1 MRKYLFLAIALV
13 ASALV
18 FTSCE
23 KGNEPALQGKVYH
36 YKGMS
41 DVRHGEAYEHEVFIA
56 MEDNGKLTIK
66 LVGVKSSADAEPVNL
81 YLYNGTWYVEEYEEH
96 NFHISC
102 DVTPQLPSGKAPKDW
117 ESVAIDG
124 WCNENMCDF
133 DYHINGTTGAI
144 FTGDRVN
151 D

>member
-1 MRKYLFLAIALV
+1 MRKVLFLALALV

-36 YKGMS
+36 YKGQS
-41 DVRHGEAYEHEVFIA
+41 SVRNGDNYEHEVYLA

-66 LVGVKSSADAEPVNL
+66 LVGVKASADAEPVNL
-81 YLYNGTWYVEEYEEH
+81 YLYDGGWDSDGEGGFY
-96 NFHISC
+96 FGC
-102 DVTPQLPSGKAPKDW
+102 DATPQLPNGKVPKDW
-117 ESVAIDG
+117 ETVDISGHCDETI
-124 WCNENMCDF
+124 CDF
-133 DYHINGTTGAI
+133 DYHINGVTGAI
-144 FTGDRVN
+144 FVGERVN